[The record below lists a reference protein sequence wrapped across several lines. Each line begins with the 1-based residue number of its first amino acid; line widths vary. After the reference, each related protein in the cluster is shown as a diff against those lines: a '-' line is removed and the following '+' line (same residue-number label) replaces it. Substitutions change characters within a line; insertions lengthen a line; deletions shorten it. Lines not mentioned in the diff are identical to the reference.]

1 MKIDG
6 KVIFAKII
14 SMTDVSKDN
23 SLSNH
28 FNVYQVAAA
37 ESEFKE
43 QAILRIPKLINDS
56 RNQASLTFERNEK
69 EIRFPLRL
77 EHFIHDTS
85 KENQSNPEC
94 VTYKKPSNEQ

>member
-43 QAILRIPKLINDS
+43 QAILRIPKLINDLS
-56 RNQASLTFERNEK
+56 NQASLTFKIDQENIHCILK
-69 EIRFPLRL
+69 L
-77 EHFIHDTS
+77 ESLI
-85 KENQSNPEC
+85 
-94 VTYKKPSNEQ
+94 YKKPSNEQ